1 MQMNI
6 HIFLKK
12 IINSISGKIFIFMFC
27 AILPLNFLVIAS
39 TSKSVDV
46 VEEQARISME
56 NSLNQQIQKLD
67 SRIFSIHYYFYNLYE
82 NDVDFIRLSQQTEGT
97 GYRLSQTNITRKF
110 RTNIETS
117 QSADGYFY
125 YSSRLNDLILIL
137 PNSYSNDESLN
148 NRAVQDFIKEYLLSH
163 DVAEITGWNRI
174 IIESSE
180 WLLRVYEN
188 DGFYY
193 GALISLEKILS
204 QIKNSIEFKELKV
217 QIADEI
223 TKDDPDFLTVYGL
236 SSKSKIQFKLLAP
249 RAEIIKTLPVFQRLA
264 IILSFVYLLLI
275 PLLFWFLNKH
285 LLRPLNKIRFA
296 LLKLKSGDKNYRI
309 SNHNYSEEFLV
320 INRSFNEM
328 ADSIENLKIENYEKE
343 MERQKMQ
350 FRNLQL
356 QIHPHFLLNMFK
368 LIYGLAQIQEYKSIQ
383 KLALYLSN
391 YFRYIFRSGK
401 DLETFEQ
408 EYNLIREYL
417 NVSAIRYPNLFT
429 VEYKV
434 EPSVLS
440 MEIPPLLLHNFVE
453 NIINHALN
461 FKDPIHIQ
469 FCAQC
474 ENGFAKFIIEDDGV
488 GISPEIVERI
498 NKHEF
503 ISEHDGQV
511 HLGLQNSYQRL
522 KYFYGEE
529 STLSVD
535 SELGKGT
542 RFTIRIPI
550 KEKRE

>member
-97 GYRLSQTNITRKF
+97 GYRLSQTNIARKF

-148 NRAVQDFIKEYLLSH
+148 NRAVQDFIKDYLLSH

-193 GALISLEKILS
+193 GALISLEQILS

-368 LIYGLAQIQEYKSIQ
+368 LIYGLAQIQGYKSIQ

-434 EPSVLS
+434 ETSVLS

-469 FCAQC
+469 FCAQY

>member
-82 NDVDFIRLSQQTEGT
+82 NDVDFIRISQQTEGT
-97 GYRLSQTNITRKF
+97 GYGISQTNIARKF

-117 QSADGYFY
+117 QSADGYFF
-125 YSSRLNDLILIL
+125 YSSRLNDFILIL

-148 NRAVQDFIKEYLLSH
+148 NRAIQDFIKEYLLSH

-204 QIKNSIEFKELKV
+204 QIKNSIEFKELEV

-223 TKDDPDFLTVYGL
+223 TKDEPDSLAVYGL
-236 SSKSKIQFKLLAP
+236 SSKSKIKFKLSTP

-343 MERQKMQ
+343 MEKQKMQ
-350 FRNLQL
+350 LRNLQL

-417 NVSAIRYPNLFT
+417 NVSAIRYHNLFT

-529 STLSVD
+529 SAH
-535 SELGKGT
+535 
-542 RFTIRIPI
+542 
-550 KEKRE
+550 

>member
-117 QSADGYFY
+117 QSADGYFF
-125 YSSRLNDLILIL
+125 YSSRLNDFILIL

-148 NRAVQDFIKEYLLSH
+148 NRAIQDFIKEYLLSH

-204 QIKNSIEFKELKV
+204 QIKNSIEFKELEV

-223 TKDDPDFLTVYGL
+223 TKDEPDSLAVYGL
-236 SSKSKIQFKLLAP
+236 SSKSKIKFKLSTP

-343 MERQKMQ
+343 MEKQKMQ
-350 FRNLQL
+350 LRNLQL